1 MTDAE
6 LRCRDEISP
15 PDDGRESRALKV
27 AALTLVTMVA
37 ELVAGYATRSLA
49 LTADGW
55 HMATHAG
62 ALALTAGAYWF
73 ARTRSKRGAF
83 AFGGGKV
90 HALAGYTNALVLL
103 AVAVEMAVEGAQR
116 LRHPQPIAYTEALVV
131 AVLGLLVNLVSVVW
145 LTPPG
150 EHHHHDHDH
159 HHHDPHHGHDHHD
172 HHHHGRDRDDNLRAA
187 YLHVLAD
194 AFTSVLAIG
203 ALLAGRFLGWA
214 FLDPVSAL
222 VGSVMILRW
231 GVGLLRSAGRTL
243 VDSAPD
249 DGTLGLIR
257 ETLEASGATVVDLHV
272 WDASPGHRV
281 CIVAVR
287 ATSPRTL
294 AEYRAA
300 LQEKVALRHVT
311 IEVEPA

>member
-6 LRCRDEISP
+6 LRCRDEVTA
-15 PDDGRESRALKV
+15 PDDGREGRALKV
-27 AALTLVTMVA
+27 ALLTLATMVA
-37 ELVAGYATRSLA
+37 ELIAGYLTRSLA
-49 LTADGW
+49 LTSDGW

-103 AVAVEMAVEGAQR
+103 AVAVEMAFEGAQR

-131 AVLGLLVNLVSVVW
+131 AVLGLVVNLVSVAW
-145 LTPPG
+145 LAPPG
-150 EHHHHDHDH
+150 E
-159 HHHDPHHGHDHHD
+159 HGHDHHHDHHHGPD
-172 HHHHGRDRDDNLRAA
+172 HHHHGSDDNLRAA
-187 YLHVLAD
+187 YLHVMAD

-222 VGSVMILRW
+222 VGSAMILRW

-257 ETLEASGATVVDLHV
+257 ETLEAHGATVVDLHV
-272 WDASPGHRV
+272 WDPSPGHRV

-287 ATSPRTL
+287 AESPRTL
-294 AEYRAA
+294 TEYRAA
-300 LQEKVALRHVT
+300 LREKVALRHVT
-311 IEVEPA
+311 IEVETA